1 MSTGIFLLQKD
12 KSLIEMNQ
20 EEYVTENV
28 FQELLENYPNLL
40 AGDQIDELNPRK
52 WLLVSREI
60 AVPDTEASNGRW
72 SVDHLFLDQ
81 DGIPTLVE
89 VKRSSD
95 TRIRREVV
103 GQLLEYAANAMNYWS
118 VDSIRRNYEHRCEKN
133 SLDADKLI
141 KDVLGSIEIEDFW
154 ARVKSNLEKGK
165 LRLLFV
171 ADEIPFEL
179 KTLVEF
185 LNEQMNNIEV
195 LAIEIKQFVGGGN
208 KTLVPRVIGQTSR
221 AQIIKSGKKESR
233 QWDENSF
240 MQDIENKFGQGS
252 SLIAQKLLH
261 WAKEN
266 YSDIWWGKGAGNGSF
281 FPMFNINGIKLYTF
295 ACWTKG
301 GIELQFQWIKNQS
314 LCSDV
319 EYRKK
324 ILARL
329 NEIPGVNIPIEKI
342 EFRPSISYDVLNTEK
357 AFGMFMKIWD
367 DYLID
372 CKTYKS

>member
-1 MSTGIFLLQKD
+1 
-12 KSLIEMNQ
+12 
-20 EEYVTENV
+20 
-28 FQELLENYPNLL
+28 
-40 AGDQIDELNPRK
+40 
-52 WLLVSREI
+52 
-60 AVPDTEASNGRW
+60 
-72 SVDHLFLDQ
+72 
-81 DGIPTLVE
+81 
-89 VKRSSD
+89 
-95 TRIRREVV
+95 
-103 GQLLEYAANAMNYWS
+103 MNYWS

-240 MQDIENKFGQGS
+240 MQDLENKFGQGS
-252 SLIAQKLLH
+252 SLVAQKLLH

-281 FPMFNINGIKLYTF
+281 FPMFNINGIKSYTF

-301 GIELQFQWIKNQS
+301 GVELQFQWIKNQP

-329 NEIPGVNIPIEKI
+329 NEITGVNIPVEKI

-357 AFGMFMKIWD
+357 AFGMFMKIWG
-367 DYLID
+367 DYLTD